1 MGVLAQAASI
11 RKRRHNAV
19 DQRHRMRVL
28 ARWLH
33 QGLARVL
40 DSWKDIV
47 REHALL
53 RRACLRFL
61 LLGQPM
67 LITGIHQESFSPQSP
82 ISPYA
87 SDRKHQHQM
96 AESDAVNAPF
106 LLGLFKKRKGHR
118 PSNHASSSR
127 SPESQARPGEKPYI
141 TRRHRLKL
149 LKRVNQIFLDAEIE
163 FLQLALS
170 AWRVLVTGNTFSAC
184 LRLCMFV
191 QMCACVY
198 VCLCTRSILSVL
210 SLVSPRLTFHNT
222 DSGHVGNYATHS
234 IEDAKSEERNRSQ
247 SSSPVAGISPY
258 SSRRMTSP
266 PLLFDTTTTT
276 SEAGRMQQDELLAM
290 AQAMGAN
297 VLSSQKSS
305 PSLPADGGDKIE
317 QPESLDDFAGPTGG
331 EDAFQGHKEQ
341 DNQEEAREADA
352 LVDVHNLV
360 AMTSGSS
367 ALFQLA
373 HRVNITQPST
383 MSDSPREDTTESVSS
398 ASTDTLKG
406 APTTTNQDKALSH
419 RYSAGLSDVASN
431 TSKPPAVAQATAML
445 GFAARLSSSSSTS
458 QNDATVLRK
467 RANRGRH
474 AAILDAALEAKK
486 KEEAAAAA
494 REREEDLLRR
504 GALKMMALSPAQRR
518 VALIRS
524 IQRHPNNIVLWH
536 MLAAFLQQRRE
547 YEAAALAFQNALKL
561 NPNHIPSLD
570 AYAEL
575 QREIGK
581 EDESEA
587 LQERARQAR
596 AIVALADAHEVSS
609 RQEAEALL
617 DAAGFTAA
625 SVANARRSRRNAST
639 QALRAEKAGSR
650 VQNRVEVDQG
660 AVRPAVSATGDVKW
674 RCEHE
679 GCSFTS
685 SDFND
690 VLVHERSFHHV
701 PLVPQ
706 QAAGRDDGQGP
717 GQVGDEGGR
726 GRRGCTGGQV
736 PGMSEAAKKQ
746 QQDLVDLAKLM
757 GANVI

>member
-67 LITGIHQESFSPQSP
+67 LITGIHQESLSPQSP

-96 AESDAVNAPF
+96 AESDTVNAPF

-118 PSNHASSSR
+118 PSHHASSSR
-127 SPESQARPGEKPYI
+127 SPGSQARPGEKPYI

-210 SLVSPRLTFHNT
+210 SLLSPRLTFHNT

-305 PSLPADGGDKIE
+305 PSLPADG
-317 QPESLDDFAGPTGG
+317 
-331 EDAFQGHKEQ
+331 
-341 DNQEEAREADA
+341 
-352 LVDVHNLV
+352 VD
-360 AMTSGSS
+360 
-367 ALFQLA
+367 
-373 HRVNITQPST
+373 
-383 MSDSPREDTTESVSS
+383 
-398 ASTDTLKG
+398 
-406 APTTTNQDKALSH
+406 
-419 RYSAGLSDVASN
+419 
-431 TSKPPAVAQATAML
+431 
-445 GFAARLSSSSSTS
+445 
-458 QNDATVLRK
+458 
-467 RANRGRH
+467 
-474 AAILDAALEAKK
+474 
-486 KEEAAAAA
+486 
-494 REREEDLLRR
+494 
-504 GALKMMALSPAQRR
+504 
-518 VALIRS
+518 
-524 IQRHPNNIVLWH
+524 
-536 MLAAFLQQRRE
+536 
-547 YEAAALAFQNALKL
+547 
-561 NPNHIPSLD
+561 
-570 AYAEL
+570 
-575 QREIGK
+575 
-581 EDESEA
+581 
-587 LQERARQAR
+587 
-596 AIVALADAHEVSS
+596 
-609 RQEAEALL
+609 
-617 DAAGFTAA
+617 
-625 SVANARRSRRNAST
+625 
-639 QALRAEKAGSR
+639 
-650 VQNRVEVDQG
+650 
-660 AVRPAVSATGDVKW
+660 
-674 RCEHE
+674 
-679 GCSFTS
+679 
-685 SDFND
+685 
-690 VLVHERSFHHV
+690 
-701 PLVPQ
+701 
-706 QAAGRDDGQGP
+706 
-717 GQVGDEGGR
+717 
-726 GRRGCTGGQV
+726 
-736 PGMSEAAKKQ
+736 
-746 QQDLVDLAKLM
+746 
-757 GANVI
+757 